1 MDKLYTSKTHLK
13 MAGGKMYTPGPH
25 PIPLDLPL
33 AMSYGSHQ
41 RSLAYFSYSA
51 PLVLLFFTKRQ
62 SQKGGA
68 WHDALPKIRSCLD
81 VNNVLMLNA
90 KEQYSHNM
98 LKIYTAEPKSN

>member
-41 RSLAYFSYSA
+41 KSLAYFSYSMA
-51 PLVLLFFTKRQ
+51 RLSR
-62 SQKGGA
+62 
-68 WHDALPKIRSCLD
+68 RS
-81 VNNVLMLNA
+81 
-90 KEQYSHNM
+90 
-98 LKIYTAEPKSN
+98 